1 MALSKIIILKRMN
14 VAYRIIDN
22 VRKYF
27 VVVAVTQYLKMFKYT
42 KNSKINKT
50 MATINK

>member
-1 MALSKIIILKRMN
+1 MALSKIILLNRMN

-27 VVVAVTQYLKMFKYT
+27 VVVTVTQYLKCL
-42 KNSKINKT
+42 NILKIVK
-50 MATINK
+50 